1 MTTALHPRAEPSH
14 AADNGSAA
22 PPVGPL
28 GAVLR
33 HPFLALLPVVLM
45 VAAAIAAGTMREPV
59 YTAEARVGVGSL
71 SPAGAAASASTDTN
85 EQLAATYAR
94 AISSGAVVRRVSQR
108 TGLSP
113 GEVRSRLG
121 ASPVPESPVFKIEGT
136 APNERDAIT
145 LTRAGTAAIKRY
157 VAGLTGTGGGEALL
171 REFQD
176 AQLAASEAKARLV
189 DAEELGGRRELKAEA
204 AYETALLK
212 AKALRAEY
220 VEETR
225 GSGGEPVRVVSAADH
240 ASGDSDQK
248 LRFYVVA
255 GALGGI
261 ALGIALAT
269 SRAAAKRRRVLH
281 GRFARA

>member
-1 MTTALHPRAEPSH
+1 MTTALPPRAEPAH
-14 AADNGSAA
+14 AVDNGRAA

-33 HPFLALLPVVLM
+33 HPFLALLPVVLL
-45 VAAAIAAGTMREPV
+45 VAAAVAAGTLREPV

-71 SPAGAAASASTDTN
+71 SPAGAAASASADTN

-94 AISSGAVVRRVSQR
+94 AISSGSVVRHVSER

-113 GEVRSRLG
+113 GEIRSRLS
-121 ASPVPESPVFKIEGT
+121 ASGVPESPVFKIEGT
-136 APNERDAIT
+136 APNGRDAVT
-145 LTRAGTAAIKRY
+145 LTRAATNAIKRY

-171 REFQD
+171 SEFQD
-176 AQLAASEAKARLV
+176 AQLAASEAKAKLA
-189 DAEELGGRRELKAEA
+189 DAEEIGGRAELKAEA

-240 ASGDSDQK
+240 ASGDRDQT
-248 LRFYVVA
+248 LRFYIVA

-261 ALGIALAT
+261 ALGISLAT
-269 SRAAAKRRRVLH
+269 ARAAAKRRRTLQ